1 MSFRSGSWFSELT
14 FGVLL
19 VCRAAKR
26 RPKEAEPEQVAPETP
41 EDRDED
47 ERVSALPL
55 LFLTFSLGKD
65 WMCMSVLPACMFVY
79 HICAVPTEDGV
90 RWPGT
95 GCGG

>member
-1 MSFRSGSWFSELT
+1 MIKAGPYAFKAPEAASAARVVQKWACWSWFSELT

-26 RPKEAEPEQVAPETP
+26 RPKEAGPEQVAPETP

-55 LFLTFSLGKD
+55 PFL
-65 WMCMSVLPACMFVY
+65 P
-79 HICAVPTEDGV
+79 
-90 RWPGT
+90 
-95 GCGG
+95 